1 MVKTPWIHSIGFID
15 KRILLY
21 CLPAY
26 RLFRIIEYDS
36 TPLLC
41 FFQICRLTIV
51 HWMLLDFVTVLPL
64 IITIFNFLTRWQKYK
79 SPFVL
84 FSGSERF
91 YLQRKPLVKDQ
102 SAEALQGHFYFPFFF
117 EWYLVQVT
125 FKPSDEGFNLRTLF
139 WGIFLSGETSCS
151 LAQMWH
157 FISCY

>member
-79 SPFVL
+79 SRFVL

-91 YLQRKPLVKDQ
+91 YLQTKTSCRRLKFRV
-102 SAEALQGHFYFPFFF
+102 STRPFLFSFF
-117 EWYLVQVT
+117 EWNLVQVA

>member
-41 FFQICRLTIV
+41 FFQICRLTMV

-91 YLQRKPLVKDQ
+91 YLQTKTSCRRLKFRV
-102 SAEALQGHFYFPFFF
+102 STRPFLFSFF
-117 EWYLVQVT
+117 EWNLVQVT